1 MESSL
6 LELFEEIDEWESQ
19 QALVTKTT
27 AKKPAHKPKRTKKV
41 VKPQAK
47 LAMLQLPEQS
57 DLEGKERNRLI
68 VKRYY
73 YRKLTT
79 LSELREEAERL
90 EAQYEQLIRSDWEA
104 SLSPSSSEE
113 LGQKTRLMMIRD
125 AFVELAMMSK
135 ALRLENERYQLAL
148 NEYDKTEKLLT
159 QTYITQ
165 YKNAERSHEVMLAKK
180 QNPVIHVRQ
189 LSMQECA
196 EIMSQSYDRV
206 RHFRE
211 STQNFSSGV
220 SVFGWRD
227 RYRYD
232 KKDIDFSI
240 EKTYRHQPREAVA
253 DKVWEILSDGE
264 AFARLYPASINA
276 KFNAVQRLD
285 DNNIL
290 YYHTLEMSQQSD
302 MLTKCLLLCSRISVM
317 DGDACIIIIR
327 TIDPRLYVISEG
339 EVDTAR
345 DTRGRQKIEPK
356 VEEAWI
362 DVFVWLLYRRDGPN
376 GEHCAAE
383 FGGTLIGTPMLDAS
397 FWLVERLQ
405 SAMKLEQLL
414 FGPTNL
420 LPA

>member
-1 MESSL
+1 M
-6 LELFEEIDEWESQ
+6 
-19 QALVTKTT
+19 K
-27 AKKPAHKPKRTKKV
+27 
-41 VKPQAK
+41 
-47 LAMLQLPEQS
+47 
-57 DLEGKERNRLI
+57 
-68 VKRYY
+68 
-73 YRKLTT
+73 
-79 LSELREEAERL
+79 
-90 EAQYEQLIRSDWEA
+90 
-104 SLSPSSSEE
+104 
-113 LGQKTRLMMIRD
+113 IRD

-135 ALRLENERYQLAL
+135 ALRLENERYQIAL

-206 RHFRE
+206 RRFRK
-211 STQNFSSGV
+211 STHSFSSGM

-240 EKTYRHQPREAVA
+240 EKTYCHQSQEAVA
-253 DKVWEILSDGE
+253 DKIWQILSDGE
-264 AFARLYPASINA
+264 AFGRLYPATLNA

-285 DNNIL
+285 DNNVL
-290 YYHTLEMSQQSD
+290 YFYTLEMSQQSD

-317 DGDACIIIIR
+317 DGDACIILLR
-327 TIDPRLYVISEG
+327 SIDPRLYVISEG
-339 EVDTAR
+339 EVDISR
-345 DTRGRQKIEPK
+345 DNRGRQKIEPK

-362 DVFVWLLYRRDGPN
+362 NVFVWLLYRREGPN
-376 GEHCAAE
+376 GEHCATE
-383 FGGTLIGTPMLDAS
+383 FGGTLIGTPMLEAS
-397 FWLVERLQ
+397 FWFVERLQ
-405 SAMKLEQLL
+405 AAMKLEQLL

-420 LPA
+420 LQIDPSTRL

>member
-104 SLSPSSSEE
+104 SLSPSSAEE
-113 LGQKTRLMMIRD
+113 LGQKTRLMKIRD

-135 ALRLENERYQLAL
+135 ALRLENERYQFAL
-148 NEYDKTEKLLT
+148 DEHDRTEKLLT
-159 QTYITQ
+159 QTYTTQ
-165 YKNAERSHEVMLAKK
+165 YKNAKRSHEVMLAKK

-240 EKTYRHQPREAVA
+240 EKTYQHQSKEAVT

-264 AFARLYPASINA
+264 AFGRLYPASISA
-276 KFNAVQRLD
+276 KFNIIQRLD
-285 DNNIL
+285 NNNIL
-290 YYHTLEMSQQSD
+290 YYHTLEMSQQSN

-356 VEEAWI
+356 VEEIWI
-362 DVFVWLLYRRDGPN
+362 SMFSWLLQRRDGPD

-397 FWLVERLQ
+397 FWFVERLQ
-405 SAMKLEQLL
+405 GAMKAEQLL

-420 LPA
+420 PPA